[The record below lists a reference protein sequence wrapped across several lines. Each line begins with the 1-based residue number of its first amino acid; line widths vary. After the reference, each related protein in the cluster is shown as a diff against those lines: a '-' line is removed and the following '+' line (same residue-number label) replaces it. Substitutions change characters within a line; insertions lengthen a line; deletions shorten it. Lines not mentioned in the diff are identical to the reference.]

1 MAVTE
6 GNLRLYASDASM
18 SRKDLI
24 YGDVRT
30 EQLDISTDPRQMQV
44 VPYTV
49 QAVVKED
56 DVIIVALK
64 GDTAGNFDSAST
76 LRVPVT
82 IKNMTTGITRSAFLS
97 LPDFTDMAGAAPSA
111 TNIEYGTNYTDVLK
125 YTVKAQERLIL
136 GHKFAE
142 NSRIYV
148 ALVVA

>member
-6 GNLRLYASDASM
+6 GFLRLYAADASQ
-18 SRKDLI
+18 SRKDII

-30 EQLDISTDPRQMQV
+30 EQLDISTDPRQLQI
-44 VPYTV
+44 VPYTPG
-49 QAVVKED
+49 AVLKED
-56 DVIIVALK
+56 DLLIVSLK
-64 GDTAGNFDSAST
+64 GDTAGTFDSGST
-76 LRVPVT
+76 VRIPVT
-82 IKNMTTGITRSAFLS
+82 VKNMTTGIVRAAFLS
-97 LPDFTDMAGAAPSA
+97 LTDFTDMEGNAPSG
-111 TNIEYGTNYTDVLK
+111 TDESYGTAFTDVLK